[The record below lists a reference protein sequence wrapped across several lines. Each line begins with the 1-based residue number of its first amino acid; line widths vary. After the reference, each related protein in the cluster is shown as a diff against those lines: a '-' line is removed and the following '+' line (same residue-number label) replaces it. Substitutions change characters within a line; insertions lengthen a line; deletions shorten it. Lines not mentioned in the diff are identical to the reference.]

1 MFDRIEI
8 LRQAQ
13 AMAAHA
19 GARQELAAR
28 NVAHADTPGFRPSD
42 LTPFADA
49 YRGAGS
55 QDLRQTRA
63 GHLPGALGPP
73 GLRPVDA
80 TDAATALSPNGNAV
94 SLEREMIRGA
104 EIRAQHDMAL
114 AIYQTALGV
123 LRSSLGRR

>member
-8 LRQAQ
+8 MRKAQ

-19 GARQELAAR
+19 GMRQGHAAQ

-42 LTPFADA
+42 LMPFADA
-49 YRGAGS
+49 YRAGPAL
-55 QDLRQTRA
+55 DLRQTRA
-63 GHLPGALGPP
+63 GHVGAAG
-73 GLRPVDA
+73 GTAGWRVRDA
-80 TDAATALSPNGNAV
+80 TDGAALSPNGNAV

-104 EIRAQHDMAL
+104 DIRAQHDMAL
-114 AIYQTALGV
+114 AIYQSSLGI